1 MYARTVGSEELSFG
15 VSGMLWRDNLIMYDR
30 QTDSWWAQGSGQAVH
45 GPKRGARLEQVASD
59 MMSWKQWRT
68 LYPHTVVLA
77 PEGARSLP
85 GRDVYASYH
94 RGRSIGVTGRTRS
107 AGALDAKAQVLGF
120 RLGRDAFALD
130 LAELRDDSLLSVA
143 AGGTPVIIVA
153 APDGSTARVFHAA
166 GHRFTSA
173 GLEQGRLV
181 MTDEETGSRW
191 DGFEGRAT
199 MGPLAGKQLEP
210 VVAHLSYWFSWHSF
224 FPDSVV
230 LKRERAR

>member
-1 MYARTVGSEELSFG
+1 MVGGEELSFG

-68 LYPHTVVLA
+68 LHPHTLVLA

-94 RGRSIGVTGRTRS
+94 RSRSIGVTGRTRS

-130 LAELRDDSLLSVA
+130 LAEIARDPLLSTV
-143 AGGTPVIIVA
+143 AGGTPVVIVA
-153 APDGSTARVFHAA
+153 APDRSTARAFHTT
-166 GHRFTSA
+166 GHRFTAA
-173 GLEQGRLV
+173 GLDQGRLV
-181 MTDEETGSRW
+181 MTDEKTQSRW
-191 DGFEGRAT
+191 DAFEGRAT
-199 MGPLAGKQLEP
+199 TGPLAGQQLEP

-230 LKRERAR
+230 LRRELPR